1 MFVVGQRSV
10 TGRVMDLKTG
20 DELPFATV
28 QLQNSSMGTITNE
41 NGFFRIVIPDHY
53 KTDTLIFSF
62 VGYEIKKLSIDQI
75 VGDAKIF
82 LKPIVHNI
90 RELTVVEYSNESIF
104 RLLNRVIHLYRTS
117 SEKYVSKSLL
127 TLISYN
133 DSIPVEIIE
142 AMYNA
147 SITKS
152 NGLNDLVLKMGRY
165 GHTNDL
171 QFYSMNTTDLLKNYA
186 LYQIDWENKLPLW
199 PGKMTQRSIKKNYTL
214 KVSQLHNDSLIKI
227 DFISTN
233 RNIFNGYLIIDL
245 PQLSISEIRL
255 YRKEPNVNSL
265 VPIDTTHTLYFTNME
280 LGIKYNSLN
289 KNRPEIINFQYSL
302 KYKISNSEY
311 KINTNVSLHF
321 FDYDQSFLNPIYT
334 SDPYLLNDYERIIGN
349 GFDEKFWNNNYN
361 LPFDN
366 ASTRLLSF
374 FADSGLT
381 INFNSEPPS
390 VFFDH
395 FSFPLV
401 FWDDKTRI
409 GWKHFN
415 ENSKPGKKKSNHAE
429 ALNKVMYSDLYKAD
443 IGFFINPLE
452 KNLAIDSIIVYT
464 YFNKR
469 SSFFFPKPEGKPITL
484 FNILFDYYHIQGEKF
499 IQNYISMCY
508 PELSQRISRL
518 LQDCSSFEKKIVVS
532 TNLGKNTTLLKEYND
547 EIAKITNIDNFS
559 IDDFAP
565 IINKERNIHD
575 LGPKYY
581 LEIAN
586 ELFSKKDY
594 KNSLLFLDKA
604 ENAAKTKELHV
615 AINYNRALVFISLND
630 YSKAKFYLEKN
641 VLLNDLPSI
650 ELLKTIDDNH
660 E

>member
-1 MFVVGQRSV
+1 
-10 TGRVMDLKTG
+10 
-20 DELPFATV
+20 
-28 QLQNSSMGTITNE
+28 
-41 NGFFRIVIPDHY
+41 
-53 KTDTLIFSF
+53 
-62 VGYEIKKLSIDQI
+62 
-75 VGDAKIF
+75 
-82 LKPIVHNI
+82 
-90 RELTVVEYSNESIF
+90 
-104 RLLNRVIHLYRTS
+104 
-117 SEKYVSKSLL
+117 
-127 TLISYN
+127 
-133 DSIPVEIIE
+133 
-142 AMYNA
+142 
-147 SITKS
+147 
-152 NGLNDLVLKMGRY
+152 
-165 GHTNDL
+165 
-171 QFYSMNTTDLLKNYA
+171 
-186 LYQIDWENKLPLW
+186 
-199 PGKMTQRSIKKNYTL
+199 
-214 KVSQLHNDSLIKI
+214 
-227 DFISTN
+227 
-233 RNIFNGYLIIDL
+233 
-245 PQLSISEIRL
+245 
-255 YRKEPNVNSL
+255 
-265 VPIDTTHTLYFTNME
+265 
-280 LGIKYNSLN
+280 
-289 KNRPEIINFQYSL
+289 
-302 KYKISNSEY
+302 
-311 KINTNVSLHF
+311 
-321 FDYDQSFLNPIYT
+321 
-334 SDPYLLNDYERIIGN
+334 
-349 GFDEKFWNNNYN
+349 
-361 LPFDN
+361 
-366 ASTRLLSF
+366 
-374 FADSGLT
+374 
-381 INFNSEPPS
+381 
-390 VFFDH
+390 
-395 FSFPLV
+395 
-401 FWDDKTRI
+401 
-409 GWKHFN
+409 
-415 ENSKPGKKKSNHAE
+415 
-429 ALNKVMYSDLYKAD
+429 VMYSDLYKAD